1 MSHKHCPPKS
11 KTVKIFGIEYT
22 KPSVPT
28 KSLPV
33 NTKPGLTIVPD
44 RVML

>member
-22 KPSVPT
+22 KPSTPVPAAKLDQPPSPT
-28 KSLPV
+28 GQVL
-33 NTKPGLTIVPD
+33 L
-44 RVML
+44 

>member
-22 KPSVPT
+22 KPSTTVSVAKPDQPPT
-28 KSLPV
+28 PTARAVL
-33 NTKPGLTIVPD
+33 
-44 RVML
+44 